1 VRAEDPPSNTQNE
14 ASSSAENDSVED
26 TEIDMDGGFV
36 YETVVTSYHIR
47 PTDQVTGFAET
58 IDVSDEVKATRSV
71 SEILSDSV
79 GVQVRATG
87 GLGSYGA
94 ASIRGSTAGQVPIFL
109 DGVLLNVGGL
119 SSVNLGQLSL
129 DVIETIEIYR
139 GNVPVALGTAG
150 IGGAIALKT
159 RSFTEPVS
167 EVAAGYG
174 SWNTWRLFALHGNLI
189 GPVSALVI
197 LSAQGSE
204 GDFRYFNHNGTLR
217 DPSDDKIQTRE
228 NNQHKAYGGLVK
240 VGARI
245 RTWEWTLLNDLFVK
259 KQNIAGMGNTPARDA
274 NLSLLRDTLNLRF
287 SGPVSPHVKLRLD
300 ANYLTLQQDYQDV
313 QAEISMI
320 AERTKSS
327 TNVVGGSA
335 VMETEFTPKH
345 RSCFRVASHY
355 EQFRL
360 LELVRDNQ
368 SKSHR
373 VRTELALEHNWSPV
387 ENLAIVP
394 AFRMEFLN
402 SRFEPLPDREVAGD
416 DAQQTAFNFLWSPTL
431 GVRYEVIPGLIL
443 RANGG
448 RYARPPSLVELFSSH
463 GAIQSNPDL
472 NPEIGI
478 NADAGIT
485 YILPGKGPLDFLRI
499 DAAWFGSWV
508 DDLIVYVQ
516 TSQNTV
522 RPQNLDSAEIHGL
535 ESDLSIS
542 MWKIVALKANYTYL
556 HGINKSDKPYH
567 NGKRIP
573 GRPVHQA
580 YGKIQVGHIFSRV
593 GAQVWFDVNYTDTI
607 YLHPANLTE
616 DIPSLTMLG
625 LGGRIELVRER
636 LTLTLEARNLL
647 DTLTV
652 VDSDG
657 LKNMV
662 RNFDGFPLPGR
673 TILATIH
680 WKI

>member
-1 VRAEDPPSNTQNE
+1 
-14 ASSSAENDSVED
+14 
-26 TEIDMDGGFV
+26 
-36 YETVVTSYHIR
+36 
-47 PTDQVTGFAET
+47 
-58 IDVSDEVKATRSV
+58 
-71 SEILSDSV
+71 
-79 GVQVRATG
+79 
-87 GLGSYGA
+87 
-94 ASIRGSTAGQVPIFL
+94 
-109 DGVLLNVGGL
+109 
-119 SSVNLGQLSL
+119 
-129 DVIETIEIYR
+129 
-139 GNVPVALGTAG
+139 
-150 IGGAIALKT
+150 
-159 RSFTEPVS
+159 
-167 EVAAGYG
+167 
-174 SWNTWRLFALHGNLI
+174 
-189 GPVSALVI
+189 
-197 LSAQGSE
+197 
-204 GDFRYFNHNGTLR
+204 
-217 DPSDDKIQTRE
+217 
-228 NNQHKAYGGLVK
+228 
-240 VGARI
+240 
-245 RTWEWTLLNDLFVK
+245 
-259 KQNIAGMGNTPARDA
+259 MGNTPARNA
-274 NLSLLRDTLNLRF
+274 NLSLLRDTINLRF

-313 QAEISMI
+313 HAEISMI
-320 AERTKSS
+320 PERTKSS
-327 TNVVGGSA
+327 TNVVGGNI
-335 VMETEFTPKH
+335 VIETEFTPKH

-355 EQFRL
+355 EQFRMREL
-360 LELVRDNQ
+360 LRDNQ

-394 AFRMEFLN
+394 AIRMEFLN
-402 SRFEPLPDREVAGD
+402 SRYEPLPDREVAGD
-416 DAQQTAFNFLWSPTL
+416 GEQQTAFNYLWSPSL
-431 GVRYEVIPGLIL
+431 GVRYEVIPGLVL

-485 YILPGKGPLDFLRI
+485 YILPRKGPLDFLRI

-508 DDLIVYVQ
+508 HDLIVYVQ

-522 RPQNLDSAEIHGL
+522 RPQNLDSAEIHGV

-542 MWKIVALKANYTYL
+542 MWKTVALKGNYTFL

-567 NGKRIP
+567 HGKHIP
-573 GRPVHQA
+573 GRPVHQV
-580 YGKIQVGHIFSRV
+580 YGKIQIGHLFSRV

-616 DIPSLTMLG
+616 DIPSLTILG
-625 LGGRIELVRER
+625 LGGRIELIRER
-636 LTLTLEARNLL
+636 LSLTVEARNLL

-657 LKNMV
+657 LENMV